1 MSIIKEYINN
11 VFYGNSITLIF
22 RLFGGL
28 LFIYSGFFKTLDLD
42 NFGRIIMMYDIIPQI
57 FIPYCAIIIS
67 FLEIILGILLLIGF
81 RIRAA
86 SFVTI
91 LLMLLFI
98 VLIGIN
104 VVRGKNFDC
113 GCFELNYF
121 GIKEEIGIP
130 LMIRDV
136 IIIAIVAIVFYAKK
150 HLFSLD
156 SRIEKDDLGQL

>member
-1 MSIIKEYINN
+1 MNLIKDYINN
-11 VFYGNSITLIF
+11 VFYGNSVTFIF
-22 RLFGGL
+22 RLFCGL
-28 LFIYSGFFKTLDLD
+28 LFIYSGYFKILDLD
-42 NFGRIIMMYDIIPQI
+42 NFAKIIMMYDIIPEI
-57 FIPYCAIIIS
+57 FVPYCAIIIA
-67 FLEIILGILLLIGF
+67 FLEMVLGILLLIGF

-91 LLMLLFI
+91 LLTFLFT

-113 GCFELNYF
+113 GCFELSYF

-130 LMIRDV
+130 LMLRDLV
-136 IIIAIVAIVFYAKK
+136 IIALMAVVFYAKK

-156 SRIEKDDLGQL
+156 NRIEKEDLGQI